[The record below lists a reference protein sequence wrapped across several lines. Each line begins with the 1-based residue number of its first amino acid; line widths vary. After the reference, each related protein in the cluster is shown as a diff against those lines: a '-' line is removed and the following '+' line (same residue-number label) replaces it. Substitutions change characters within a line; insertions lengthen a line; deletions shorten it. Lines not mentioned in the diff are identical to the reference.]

1 MTENEESNKN
11 RQNRNVGRPT
21 QEDKSQIRDK
31 KVMMS
36 FTQHEYDE
44 LKRMQKLLNK
54 STLTATISYFME
66 RGREAVR
73 EDFSRER

>member
-1 MTENEESNKN
+1 MANDNEFEDRKN
-11 RQNRNVGRPT
+11 RSVGRPT

-36 FTQHEYDE
+36 FTQSEYDE

-66 RGREAVR
+66 RGREAVK
-73 EDFSRER
+73 EDFTRER

>member
-1 MTENEESNKN
+1 MSDEELNK
-11 RQNRNVGRPT
+11 RKNRNVGRPKI
-21 QEDKSQIRDK
+21 EDKEQIREK

-36 FTQHEYDE
+36 FTQNEYDE

-66 RGREAVR
+66 RGREAVK
-73 EDFSRER
+73 EDFTRQR

>member
-1 MTENEESNKN
+1 MSIEDRKN
-11 RQNRNVGRPT
+11 RSVGRPPV
-21 QEDKSQIRDK
+21 EDKEQIRDK

-36 FTQHEYDE
+36 FTQSEYDE

-54 STLTATISYFME
+54 STLTATINYFID

-73 EDFSRER
+73 EDFNRER

>member
-1 MTENEESNKN
+1 MSIEDRK
-11 RQNRNVGRPT
+11 NRNVGRPPV
-21 QEDKSQIRDK
+21 EDKEQIRDK

-36 FTQHEYDE
+36 FTQSEYDE

-54 STLTATISYFME
+54 STLTATINYFVD

-73 EDFSRER
+73 EDFNRER

>member
-1 MTENEESNKN
+1 MSIEDRK
-11 RQNRNVGRPT
+11 NRNVGRPPV
-21 QEDKSQIRDK
+21 EDKEQIKDK

-36 FTQHEYDE
+36 FTQSEYDE

-54 STLTATISYFME
+54 STLTATINYFID

-73 EDFSRER
+73 EDFNRER

>member
-1 MTENEESNKN
+1 MSEDRKN
-11 RQNRNVGRPT
+11 RSVGRPV

-36 FTQHEYDE
+36 FTKSEYDE

-54 STLTATISYFME
+54 STLTATISYFVE
-66 RGREAVR
+66 RGKEAVR
-73 EDFSRER
+73 EDFTRER

>member
-1 MTENEESNKN
+1 MPTKEELEERKN
-11 RQNRNVGRPT
+11 RSVGRPSVK
-21 QEDKSQIRDK
+21 DKSQIRDK

-36 FTQHEYDE
+36 FTQNEYDE

-66 RGREAVR
+66 RGREAVK
-73 EDFSRER
+73 EDFTRER

>member
-1 MTENEESNKN
+1 MDDKELEK
-11 RQNRNVGRPT
+11 RKNRNVGRPPI
-21 QEDKSQIRDK
+21 EDKEQIRDK

-36 FTQHEYDE
+36 FTQSEYDE

-54 STLTATISYFME
+54 STLTSTISYFIE

-73 EDFSRER
+73 EDFTRER

>member
-1 MTENEESNKN
+1 MSIEDRK
-11 RQNRNVGRPT
+11 NRNVGRPPV
-21 QEDKSQIRDK
+21 EDKEQIRDK

-36 FTQHEYDE
+36 FTQSEYDE

-54 STLTATISYFME
+54 STLTATINYFID

-73 EDFSRER
+73 EDFIRER